1 MKPFEIFRAGT
12 QTSSNGTTMDFS
24 EDMLRASVEAYD
36 PAVGE
41 APIVIGHPKDNHPAF
56 GWIKSLSY
64 ADGLITAHPDQVD
77 AEFAEEVAKGRY
89 KKRSA
94 SFYLPDHPNNP
105 KPGTLYLRHVG
116 FLGAMPPSVKG
127 LKGVEFQE
135 AIQERGLRAVAFAEG
150 EEGIVEFGEVS
161 PYTFGIIGSALRG
174 LRDWI
179 IGEKGL
185 EMADKVLPSYYIDE
199 LNSEAERQ
207 RAAQSQVADAV
218 PATPSFA
225 EPNNQRTEDTGMLT
239 PEQIKALQ
247 DENAA
252 LKADAAKNADFAEKE
267 NAIAARE
274 AALLKKEIAGK
285 VDELIAAGKVLP
297 AHKDQVTD
305 FMASLQDA
313 DTVVE
318 FGEGDK
324 VEKFSQRAFF
334 EKFLS
339 ELPQAV
345 DFSER
350 SKDDKANP
358 DFDVKKAEQKIADQ
372 VASGGNASA

>member
-1 MKPFEIFRAGT
+1 MKKFEIFKAGK
-12 QTSSNGTTMDFS
+12 QTSSNGITLEFS
-24 EDMLRASVEAYD
+24 EDMLRASAEAYD
-36 PAVGE
+36 PALYA
-41 APIVIGHPKDNHPAF
+41 APLVIGHPKDNHPAY
-56 GWIKSLSY
+56 GQVASLS
-64 ADGLITAHPDQVD
+64 
-77 AEFAEEVAKGRY
+77 FAEGVLEAAPSDVDPDFSELVKAKRY
-89 KKRSA
+89 KNRSA
-94 SFYLPDHPNNP
+94 SFYLPDSPNNP
-105 KPGTLYLRHVG
+105 KPGVLYLRHVG
-116 FLGAMPPSVKG
+116 FLGAMPPAVKG
-127 LKGVEFQE
+127 LKDVQFNDS
-135 AIQERGLRAVAFAEG
+135 
-150 EEGIVEFGEVS
+150 EEGIIEFSDTS
-161 PYTFGIIGSALRG
+161 PWIWSQLGGLFRG
-174 LRDWI
+174 MREYFI
-179 IGEKGL
+179 AEKGI
-185 EMADKVLPSYYIDE
+185 EVADKLVPSYAIDE

-207 RAAQSQVADAV
+207 RAAQSQVDK
-218 PATPSFA
+218 PASAIPSFT
-225 EPNNQRTEDTGMLT
+225 EPTDQRTEDTGMT
-239 PEQIKALQ
+239 PEQIAAMQ
-247 DENAA
+247 AENER
-252 LKADAAKNADFAEKE
+252 LKAEAAKSADFAEKE

-274 AALLKKEIAGK
+274 AALLKKEIGGK

-334 EKFLS
+334 DKFLS